1 MNVQKYEKN
10 TILFLFVSFFF
21 YFKSS
26 QVMDFPGSP
35 VVKNRIPTE
44 PVLHNKRNYCNEQPD
59 WRVTPPHHN
68 QRKPG
73 EGNEDS
79 AQPKIN

>member
-1 MNVQKYEKN
+1 MYKN
-10 TILFLFVSFFF
+10 MKKKLILFLFVFFFF

-35 VVKNRIPTE
+35 VVKNRIPIE
-44 PVLHNKRNYCNEQPD
+44 PVLCNKRNYCNEQPN
-59 WRVTPPHHN
+59 WRVAPAHHN

>member
-44 PVLHNKRNYCNEQPD
+44 PVLRNKRNYCNEQPD
-59 WRVTPPHHN
+59 WRVTPPPHHN
-68 QRKPG
+68 PPRNASCWLG
-73 EGNEDS
+73 
-79 AQPKIN
+79 A

>member
-1 MNVQKYEKN
+1 MYKN
-10 TILFLFVSFFF
+10 MKKKFFFYLFFFFF

-26 QVMDFPGSP
+26 QVMDFPGRP
-35 VVKNRIPTE
+35 VVKNRIPIE
-44 PVLHNKRNYCNEQPD
+44 PVLRNKRNYCNEQPN
-59 WRVTPPHHN
+59 WRVAPAHHD